1 MGKTRIGQWQV
12 LKGMDRNQVG
22 LLRTTPGRKPSI
34 NHTTFSFLNPKS
46 KYLQILLG
54 FKIYNLDF

>member
-22 LLRTTPGRKPSI
+22 AIENDTREKTIDKSYNI
-34 NHTTFSFLNPKS
+34 FLSKS
-46 KYLQILLG
+46 EK
-54 FKIYNLDF
+54 